1 MEIEH
6 NTIKIRNG
14 ATGQCWE
21 LKLEW
26 PSEFKMDSL
35 KLYPVCLQILKS
47 LLQSDWKY
55 TEIFHEQMKF
65 FIPLPMTCPCP
76 NLDKSPFEM
85 IMIRG
90 SLRER
95 ENCVV
100 SPKLHLALVPQ
111 NEFSFVAPIS

>member
-1 MEIEH
+1 MFANFKKFIAKRLEIYE
-6 NTIKIRNG
+6 NISWANEI
-14 ATGQCWE
+14 
-21 LKLEW
+21 
-26 PSEFKMDSL
+26 
-35 KLYPVCLQILKS
+35 LY
-47 LLQSDWKY
+47 
-55 TEIFHEQMKF
+55 
-65 FIPLPMTCPCP
+65 PCP

-100 SPKLHLALVPQ
+100 SPKLHLAVVPQ